1 MKLRFTSCQA
11 PNAEDH
17 VRQVVNQLAKHIA
30 GVEFEYVD
38 GRNWVEREKALFAG
52 DIHVGWICGLPY
64 VIESGKQ
71 DSSIELLAAPVM
83 RGKRY
88 SGNPVY
94 FSDVIV
100 KTASTVNQFSDLLG
114 KTWAYNEP
122 HSHSGYNL
130 TRFMLATKKLDGN
143 FFGRTIEAGSHE
155 RALRLLLRGTIDA
168 TALDSTVLETELR
181 RNPGLTND
189 IRVLESW
196 GPSPIPPWVVNCN
209 VDKKVIADLRSAIT
223 SLHTTSQGEELLSEA
238 EIQKFTEVQDND
250 YDEIRRMYLAA
261 QRVTLYKKASG

>member
-17 VRQVVNQLAKHIA
+17 VRQVVSHLSNRMTGAQ
-30 GVEFEYVD
+30 FEYVD
-38 GRNWVEREKALFAG
+38 GLDWVEREKALLAG

-64 VIESGKQ
+64 VIEAGNKESK
-71 DSSIELLAAPVM
+71 IELLAAPVM

-94 FSDVIV
+94 FSDVVV
-100 KTASTVNQFSDLLG
+100 KAESQVSEFGGLRG

-122 HSHSGYNL
+122 HSHSGYNI
-130 TRFMLATKKLDGN
+130 TRFMLATKNLDVS

-155 RALRLLLRGTIDA
+155 RALHLLLRGSVDA

-181 RNPGLTND
+181 WHPELEGK
-189 IRVLESW
+189 IRILESW
-196 GPSPIPPWVVNCN
+196 GPSPIPPWVINRR
-209 VDKKVIADLRSAIT
+209 VDKKLAVDLRAALT
-223 SLHTTSQGEELLSEA
+223 SLHTTSYGNELLMSA
-238 EIQKFTEVQDND
+238 DVQKFVAVEDSD

-261 QRVTLYKKASG
+261 QRVAL